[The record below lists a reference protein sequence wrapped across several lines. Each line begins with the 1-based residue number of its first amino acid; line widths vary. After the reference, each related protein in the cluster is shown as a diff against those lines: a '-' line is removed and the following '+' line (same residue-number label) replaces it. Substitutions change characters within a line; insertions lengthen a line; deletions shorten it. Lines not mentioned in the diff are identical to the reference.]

1 MNAPLQGHTASLN
14 RTAFDTLLQVDKV
27 SLEYRTAQRVVR
39 ATHEVSFEIDRAD
52 RFVLLGPSGCGKST
66 LLKAVGGFIEPV
78 SGRILL
84 DGQAVHAPG
93 PDRIVVFQEFD
104 QLPPWKTVKQNVMF
118 PLLASRTL
126 ARRDAEARALHYL
139 EKVGLAA
146 FADAYPHTLS
156 GGMKARVA
164 IARALAM
171 QPKILLMDE
180 PFAALDALTR
190 RKMQEELLEL
200 WDEVRFTLLFVTH
213 SIEEALVVGNRILLL
228 SPHPGRVRAEIN
240 SHAFD
245 LHSHGGPAFQQ
256 AAGRIHRLLFDEPD
270 AVQPETRPHL
280 RAIQPQG
287 RAS

>member
-1 MNAPLQGHTASLN
+1 MNAFLQNSAPAVA
-14 RTAFDTLLQVDKV
+14 TAFQPLLQVEGV
-27 SLEYRTAQRVVR
+27 SLEYRTAERVVR
-39 ATHEVSFEIDRAD
+39 ATHEVSFEVDPGD

-66 LLKAVGGFIEPV
+66 LLKAVAGFIRPRD
-78 SGRILL
+78 GAIRL
-84 DGQAVHAPG
+84 DGREVREPG
-93 PDRIVVFQEFD
+93 PDRIAVFQEFD

-118 PLLASRTL
+118 PLLATRTL
-126 ARRDAEARALHYL
+126 NRREAEERALHYL
-139 EKVGLAA
+139 DKVGLAR

-190 RKMQEELLEL
+190 RRMQEELLEL
-200 WDEVRFTLLFVTH
+200 WQEVKFTLLFVTH

-228 SPHPGRVRAEIN
+228 SPHPGRVRAEVA

-245 LHSHGGPAFQQ
+245 LHSSGNADFQH
-256 AAGRIHRLLFDEPD
+256 AARRIHRLLFEEGESPA
-270 AVQPETRPHL
+270 AVH
-280 RAIQPQG
+280 A
-287 RAS
+287 A

>member
-1 MNAPLQGHTASLN
+1 MNAPLQGLAASNATRTDTA
-14 RTAFDTLLQVDKV
+14 LLSVDNV
-27 SLEYRTAQRVVR
+27 SLEYRTPQRVVR
-39 ATHEVSFEIDRAD
+39 ATHQVSFEVDPAD

-66 LLKAVGGFIEPV
+66 LLKAIGGFIAPCEGEIRLQGQPV
-78 SGRILL
+78 N
-84 DGQAVHAPG
+84 APG

-118 PLLASRTL
+118 ALLASGTL
-126 ARRDAEARALHYL
+126 KRREAEERALHYL
-139 EKVGLAA
+139 DKVGLAA

-190 RKMQEELLEL
+190 RKMQEELLLL
-200 WDEVRFTLLFVTH
+200 WEEVRFTLLFVTH

-228 SPHPGRVRAEIN
+228 SPHPGRVRAEIH
-240 SHAFD
+240 SHQYD
-245 LHSHGGPAFQQ
+245 LHSLGGVGFQHT
-256 AAGRIHRLLFDEPD
+256 ARRIHGLLFNEGQP
-270 AVQPETRPHL
+270 PETEREL
-280 RAIQPQG
+280 DFTDIRIAY
-287 RAS
+287 